1 MNGPFLQVKVK
12 VKASNTGSNSAR
24 RGCSSGI
31 HTPEL
36 YNRSCSANWRRH
48 LVLLLKWYML

>member
-1 MNGPFLQVKVK
+1 MK
-12 VKASNTGSNSAR
+12 VKASNMVSNSAR

-36 YNRSCSANWRRH
+36 YDRNGSANSRRQ
-48 LVLLLKWYML
+48 LVFLLKWYML